1 MGVGSTDSCEF
12 RWMVGCGCPCN
23 PLPHPYII
31 ISIYIPLVVPTTPPS
46 SPLRMNSVNVEQSY
60 RGILA
65 RADSIDA
72 RRAAGLEE
80 SITSL
85 SRQRYASL
93 RHDDNIL
100 GSYLNGDAIEGVE
113 TVTEET
119 DVSETTRYTYCV

>member
-1 MGVGSTDSCEF
+1 
-12 RWMVGCGCPCN
+12 
-23 PLPHPYII
+23 
-31 ISIYIPLVVPTTPPS
+31 
-46 SPLRMNSVNVEQSY
+46 MNSVNVEQSY